1 MRTYTAKFEKV
12 DFDKVRSFF
21 EERNAEFGE
30 QQYAVFRAKIPQ
42 CVGILFESGKFV
54 LQGKDVSEVAAE
66 LQSELPFQQPVQ
78 KQATKPQLSE
88 LSLSEISTRP
98 HIGVDE
104 SGKGDFFG
112 PLVIAG
118 VLVDEENSKKFTEAG
133 VKDSKKLSDEKILK
147 LANLIKANSVH
158 SIVVVGNE
166 KYNEIYAKFENLN
179 KLLAWG
185 HARVIEN
192 VLEKRYCDYAL
203 SDKFGNEYLIKNALL
218 EKGKTITLDQR
229 THGEEDIAVAAASVL
244 ARAAYVNKMQVLSR
258 QYEIVLPKGASDA
271 VLQAGKNFVQMYG
284 KEKLK
289 AVAKIHFKTF
299 NQI

>member
-1 MRTYTAKFEKV
+1 MRTFTAKFEKAE
-12 DFDKVRSFF
+12 FDKVRSFF

-30 QQYAVFRAKIPQ
+30 HQYAVFRAKIPQ

-54 LQGKDVSEVAAE
+54 LQGKDVSEISAEFQAA
-66 LQSELPFQQPVQ
+66 LPFQTPIE
-78 KQATKPQLSE
+78 KSGGKISSSDMSLEE
-88 LSLSEISTRP
+88 LARHP
-98 HIGVDE
+98 HIGIDE

-112 PLVIAG
+112 PLVVAG
-118 VLVDEENSKKFTEAG
+118 VLVDEENSKKFMEAG
-133 VKDSKKLSDEKILK
+133 IKDSKKLSDEKILK

-158 SIVVVGNE
+158 SIVIVGNE

-192 VLEKRYCDYAL
+192 ILEKQYCNYAL

-218 EKGKTITLDQR
+218 EKGKTITLEQR
-229 THGEEDIAVAAASVL
+229 THGEDDIAVAAASVL

-258 QYEIVLPKGASDA
+258 QYEIELPKGASEA
-271 VLQAGKNFVQMYG
+271 VLQAGKKFVQMYG

-289 AVAKIHFKTF
+289 AVAKIHFKTLS
-299 NQI
+299 QL